1 MNFTRSLAYDCAP
14 DNVTVNGVNPGAT
27 DTPRWQQLVEQ
38 KSAFSNKTREAI
50 QAESVAEIPSGRVG
64 RPEDVADMIAF
75 LCSERAS
82 YVTGAFLNVDGGS
95 TVGL

>member
-1 MNFTRSLAYDCAP
+1 M
-14 DNVTVNGVNPGAT
+14 
-27 DTPRWQQLVEQ
+27 
-38 KSAFSNKTREAI
+38 TREAI
-50 QAESVAEIPSGRVG
+50 QDESVAEIPAGRIG
-64 RPEDVADMIAF
+64 RPEDIADMVAF